1 MKVINNKILVLV
13 ILFCAFSLNIH
24 ADWIITGDAVEQGT
38 QAILKQSS
46 GNSQEFVYMG
56 KLTNQLFK
64 ITDGTKTY
72 IHDCGDN
79 DPLEESILLREEN
92 NANETGMRIRYVGQ
106 HDYFN
111 VTLTVAGD
119 VKSVK
124 VQRITPPNNMY
135 IMGGPFNG
143 NATNWLLQDAVELER
158 DNENPFIFYY
168 KGDIRYNPLGDERGS
183 FKILQGRS
191 WGDSNYHP
199 DAPSDVSLAQASKMR
214 LGGNDN
220 KWTIPA
226 DRSLDGYYE
235 IKIDVLN
242 LTISVEKFTHNI
254 EETSHTVYIAGDAM
268 PCGWNNENPVA
279 MQKIEKGIFQ
289 WQGKASS
296 GQFKFL
302 QRRNLWHRCYVATSV
317 DRQVFSN
324 KEYDVVF
331 EENYAI
337 QGNDYKF
344 VIPEEG
350 EHHFTL
356 NLNTMKLRVESQT
369 TEIESIHVDK
379 DSGVKI
385 FSDAGQ
391 LFLESEQ
398 NQHLQAF
405 IFSIDGRVIAQRAFA
420 GSTNIVLP
428 KGYYLVLINNEEGER
443 ITTVK
448 TIVY

>member
-1 MKVINNKILVLV
+1 MKVINNKILFFA
-13 ILFCAFSLNIH
+13 ILFCSFSLNIY
-24 ADWIITGDAVEQGT
+24 ANWRIIGDAVGQET
-38 QAILKQSS
+38 EAILTQSS
-46 GNSQEFVYMG
+46 NNSQEFVYVG

-64 ITDGTKTY
+64 ITDGQKTY

-79 DPLEESILLREEN
+79 DPLEESIFLREES
-92 NANETGMRIRYVGQ
+92 NASETGMRIRYVGQ
-106 HDYFN
+106 QDYFKA
-111 VTLTVAGD
+111 TLTVVGD
-119 VKSVK
+119 AKNIK
-124 VQRITPPNNMY
+124 IQRVIPPPNMY
-135 IMGGPFNG
+135 IMGGPFNN
-143 NATNWLLQDAVELER
+143 NATNWLLQDAVEMER
-158 DNENPFIFYY
+158 DIENPFVFYY

-191 WGDSNYHP
+191 WGENYHP
-199 DAPSDVSLAQASKMR
+199 DASGDVSLAQASKMR
-214 LGGNDN
+214 LRGNDN

-226 DRSLDGYYE
+226 DRSRDGYYE

-242 LTISVEKFTHNI
+242 LTISVENFIHNI
-254 EETSHTVYIAGDAM
+254 DGTPRTVYIAGDAM
-268 PCGWNNENPVA
+268 SCGWNNENPIE

-317 DRQVFSN
+317 DKQVFSN
-324 KEYDVVF
+324 GEYDVVF
-331 EENYAI
+331 EENYTV

-369 TEIESIHVDK
+369 TKIESIPADK
-379 DSGVKI
+379 NSGVKI
-385 FSDAGQ
+385 FSDAGR

-405 IFSIDGRVIAQRAFA
+405 VFSIDGRVVDQRKFVKSTDIA
-420 GSTNIVLP
+420 LP
-428 KGYYLVLINNEEGER
+428 KGCYLVLLRNEDGEK